1 MPQREIRTPAIGLRI
16 RNILKDFPPVSM
28 EEAHKLFNTV
38 CVRADVVGKSS
49 KTSTAF
55 RSSIGHMESW
65 ADGWV
70 KGRSDSGCEE
80 EIIIV
85 SGPFRVGTD
94 EWSSGWPVSAR
105 PRWPKTP
112 SCIAIFCVKDL
123 DKFWVELREFVQ
135 VAAVQNS

>member
-1 MPQREIRTPAIGLRI
+1 MPQREIRTPAIGLRM
-16 RNILKDFPPVSM
+16 RKILKDFPPVSM
-28 EEAHKLFNTV
+28 EEALKLFNTV
-38 CVRADVVGKSS
+38 CVRAEVVGKSS
-49 KTSTAF
+49 KTSKVF
-55 RSSIGHMESW
+55 HSSMWLMESW

-80 EIIIV
+80 EITII

-94 EWSSGWPVSAR
+94 E
-105 PRWPKTP
+105 
-112 SCIAIFCVKDL
+112 CIAIFCVKDL